1 PVNIDVTDV
10 FCESEYIYVSS
21 ECLTTLLPNRSC
33 SVRVVFDPMIPWRAS
48 CEIEIRPEGGPA
60 TMVTVEGIGTDQWG
74 FE

>member
-1 PVNIDVTDV
+1 PVNIDVTDI
-10 FCESEYIYVSS
+10 FCESEYIYVSN
-21 ECLTTLLPNRSC
+21 ECLTTLLPKRSC

-48 CEIEIRPEGGPA
+48 CEIEIRPEGGAA